1 MNKKT
6 NMILAIWIIG
16 GLLTEVNLVYGHIN
30 REGYYDFNI
39 MDIIIMAGILA
50 LWPLILIV
58 DVCKNISMK
67 TILFTIRK
75 NRDSL
80 L

>member
-1 MNKKT
+1 
-6 NMILAIWIIG
+6 MILTAWMIG
-16 GLLTEVNLVYGHIN
+16 GLLTEINLVYGHID

-58 DVCKNISMK
+58 NACKNISMK

-75 NRDSL
+75 DRDSL